1 VRDEPTLRRPGFTEG
16 PRIVLGDGQAWA
28 FPRPRLRLYPVRAAD
43 GRLTVGGGMGYNS
56 DYADLVD
63 QLVDCDP
70 GDTTARLALQFQMAA
85 SLLELNYTLGDR
97 DLRRLLAV
105 DLADPACESRWTQ
118 INQVLLG
125 RSPKPSA
132 DGSATLSSPTG
143 SPGN

>member
-1 VRDEPTLRRPGFTEG
+1 MLDERALRRPGFTEG

-43 GRLTVGGGMGYNS
+43 GRLTVGGGMGYGS

-85 SLLELNYTLGDR
+85 SLLERNYTLSDR
-97 DLRRLLAV
+97 DLRRLLAI
-105 DLADPACESRWTQ
+105 DLADPACEPRWAQ

-125 RSPKPSA
+125 RPPKPSA
-132 DGSATLSSPTG
+132 DGSATPSSPTG

>member
-1 VRDEPTLRRPGFTEG
+1 MLDERALRRDAFTEG
-16 PRIVLGDGQAWA
+16 SRIVLGDGQAWA
-28 FPRPRLRLYPVRAAD
+28 FPLPVLRLYPVRAPD
-43 GRLTVGGGMGYNS
+43 GRLTVGGGPGYGS

-85 SLLELNYTLGDR
+85 LLLERNYTLTDR
-97 DLRRLLAV
+97 NLRRLLAI
-105 DLADPACESRWTQ
+105 DLADPACEPRWAQ

-125 RSPKPSA
+125 RPPKPSA
-132 DGSATLSSPTG
+132 DGSATPSLPTG

>member
-1 VRDEPTLRRPGFTEG
+1 MARPGPSLARASGSTRCG
-16 PRIVLGDGQAWA
+16 PTT
-28 FPRPRLRLYPVRAAD
+28 AAS
-43 GRLTVGGGMGYNS
+43 RSAAGMGYGS

-85 SLLELNYTLGDR
+85 SLLERNYTLSDR
-97 DLRRLLAV
+97 DLRRLLAI
-105 DLADPACESRWTQ
+105 DLADPECEPRWAQ

-125 RSPKPSA
+125 RPPKPSA
-132 DGSATLSSPTG
+132 DGSATPSSPTG